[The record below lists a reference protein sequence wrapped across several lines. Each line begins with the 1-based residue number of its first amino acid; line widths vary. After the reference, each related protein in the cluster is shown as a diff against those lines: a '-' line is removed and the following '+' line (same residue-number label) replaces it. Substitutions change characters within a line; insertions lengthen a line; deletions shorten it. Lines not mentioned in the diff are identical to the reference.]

1 MALQV
6 REKERECVRV
16 LSSLVAHTIGYETI
30 VGAHN
35 TVHAQTR
42 LVGFTVFAWYDK
54 CRRLQCC
61 KENIDAHNTVWVLT
75 RLEGYIV
82 PVWHGLVALP
92 YRCAGYG
99 RVRSSVLRLT

>member
-6 REKERECVRV
+6 RESVCVRV
-16 LSSLVAHTIGYETI
+16 LPSLVAQAIGYETI

-42 LVGFTVFAWYDK
+42 LAGFTVFVWYGK
-54 CRRLQCC
+54 WRRLQYY
-61 KENIDAHNTVWVLT
+61 KTNVDAHNIVRVLT
-75 RLEGYIV
+75 RLKGCIV
-82 PVWHGLVALP
+82 LVWHGLVALSC
-92 YRCAGYG
+92 RCAGYG

>member
-35 TVHAQTR
+35 TVHAQMR
-42 LVGFTVFAWYDK
+42 LAGFTVLA
-54 CRRLQCC
+54 
-61 KENIDAHNTVWVLT
+61 
-75 RLEGYIV
+75 
-82 PVWHGLVALP
+82 
-92 YRCAGYG
+92 
-99 RVRSSVLRLT
+99 

>member
-42 LVGFTVFAWYDK
+42 LAGFIVFVWYGK
-54 CRRLQCC
+54 CRRPQHCLGS
-61 KENIDAHNTVWVLT
+61 DTPGRLHSAFLAWPGGTV
-75 RLEGYIV
+75 R
-82 PVWHGLVALP
+82 
-92 YRCAGYG
+92 
-99 RVRSSVLRLT
+99 